1 MKEVANVVPTVYM
14 CLGTNRAFYPH
25 PTKVVVEWIKG
36 GVESMGYWHPS
47 DKDFLVP
54 TLKYCA
60 FILALIQHL
69 PDFVSRHKDEKNYSW
84 MWRFFAEPPKDCTE
98 INEFWTKVT
107 KKAVDILKNHSFTPQ
122 KPQMPLSPQKLSS
135 VHQHSTPQKPSTPQK
150 TFSPQKSSNPEEP
163 STPQKFSNPEGP
175 STPQKS
181 SDPHAPQTSPSSENT
196 KKSAISAESV
206 RIYLAEKYG
215 QELRDAYT
223 KLKEAFNIVAD
234 KDFDLLLI
242 FDEARYLT
250 DTSAIDGKRIP
261 TGVDHQELYG
271 ERELKASE

>member
-1 MKEVANVVPTVYM
+1 
-14 CLGTNRAFYPH
+14 L
-25 PTKVVVEWIKG
+25 
-36 GVESMGYWHPS
+36 
-47 DKDFLVP
+47 
-54 TLKYCA
+54 
-60 FILALIQHL
+60 
-69 PDFVSRHKDEKNYSW
+69 VSRHKDEKNYSW

-107 KKAVDILKNHSFTPQ
+107 KKAVDILKDHSFTSQ
-122 KPQMPLSPQKLSS
+122 KPQTPQKPLSPQKLSS
-135 VHQHSTPQKPSTPQK
+135 AHQHSTPQEPSTPQK
-150 TFSPQKSSNPEEP
+150 TFSPQKPSTPQKSSNPEEP
-163 STPQKFSNPEGP
+163 STPQKFSIPEGP
-175 STPQKS
+175 FTPQKS
-181 SDPHAPQTSPSSENT
+181 SDPQAPQTSPSSENT

-234 KDFDLLLI
+234 KNFDLLLI